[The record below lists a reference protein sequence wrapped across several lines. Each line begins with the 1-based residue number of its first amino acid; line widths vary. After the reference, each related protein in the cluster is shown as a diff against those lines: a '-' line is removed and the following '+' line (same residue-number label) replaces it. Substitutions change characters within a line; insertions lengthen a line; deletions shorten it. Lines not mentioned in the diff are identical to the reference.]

1 MQRKKFLS
9 FTGLSF
15 LSALPVP
22 VADPLWGKEKGLT
35 RYGYK
40 KKKPGFAG
48 LLCYW
53 KLLMFGDKCGSLGG
67 F

>member
-53 KLLMFGDKCGSLGG
+53 K
-67 F
+67 